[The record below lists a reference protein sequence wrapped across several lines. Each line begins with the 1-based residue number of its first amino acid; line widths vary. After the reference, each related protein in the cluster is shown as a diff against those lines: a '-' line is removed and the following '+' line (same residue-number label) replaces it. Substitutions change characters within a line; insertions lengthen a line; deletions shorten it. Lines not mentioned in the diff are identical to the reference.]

1 MPFLHPS
8 VQSAPK
14 QVKKSISYS
23 GHEAEKVSDME
34 DYLMSLYG
42 YDFSQ
47 LHKVLIREKY
57 YQVRTLWIK
66 FWKFTYLVTKN
77 LVNPKYM

>member
-1 MPFLHPS
+1 MPFLHPPVHS
-8 VQSAPK
+8 TSK

-23 GHEAEKVSDME
+23 GHEAQKVSDME
-34 DYLMSLYG
+34 DYLMSFYG

-57 YQVRTLWIK
+57 YQVRIGI
-66 FWKFTYLVTKN
+66 FNN
-77 LVNPKYM
+77 LV

>member
-1 MPFLHPS
+1 MPSLDLS
-8 VQSAPK
+8 VRSIPK

-34 DYLMSLYG
+34 DYLMSFYG

-47 LHKVLIREKY
+47 LHKTLIREKY
-57 YQVRTLWIK
+57 YQVKTQ
-66 FWKFTYLVTKN
+66 
-77 LVNPKYM
+77 

>member
-1 MPFLHPS
+1 MPFLHPP
-8 VQSAPK
+8 VQSAHK

-34 DYLMSLYG
+34 EYLMSFYG

-57 YQVRTLWIK
+57 YQVRTL
-66 FWKFTYLVTKN
+66 
-77 LVNPKYM
+77 